1 MFRAERSRIY
11 WFRAEGAAL
20 SFLWPALEIWHYT
33 AVQERTPVA
42 GGRGPFP
49 GKKHSKYWRCF
60 PLWLRPE
67 FQEESINTVWLLW
80 PLPAPTINWSLKSHL
95 RDPVKHV
102 KNRGRG
108 SFKPWKAWWL
118 SFFFLFSLSL
128 FFFAGQLLPRW
139 AIFIAWKGYT
149 LPINSDLGNPQAI
162 FLSFI
167 NCHLFFCVLT

>member
-1 MFRAERSRIY
+1 MFFLFPKSLLRTIPDFQKKKKKKSQMFRAEHSRIY

-67 FQEESINTVWLLW
+67 LQDESINTVWLLW
-80 PLPAPTINWSLKSHL
+80 PLPAPTINWCLKFHL
-95 RDPVKHV
+95 REPVKHV
-102 KNRGRG
+102 KSRGKG

-118 SFFFLFSLSL
+118 SFFFILSLSL
-128 FFFAGQLLPRW
+128 SFLQGSCYQDVLSSLPERD
-139 AIFIAWKGYT
+139 I
-149 LPINSDLGNPQAI
+149 
-162 FLSFI
+162 
-167 NCHLFFCVLT
+167 LFP